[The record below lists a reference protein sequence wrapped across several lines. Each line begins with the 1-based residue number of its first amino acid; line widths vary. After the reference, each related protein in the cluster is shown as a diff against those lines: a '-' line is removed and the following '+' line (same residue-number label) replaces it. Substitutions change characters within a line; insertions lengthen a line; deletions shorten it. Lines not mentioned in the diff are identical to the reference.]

1 MILNVFCSLFIC
13 RNCGASRKMGK
24 KTYKTTEKMV
34 AFILFVF
41 CFSSV
46 FCVFFDYVK
55 WRLLWW
61 RRRRTTERH
70 THKLQ
75 NATTKRHLV
84 FFFSHTTIEVN
95 IVVDAITVGMDDEQ
109 RTNHKTRRSSDG
121 LCLSS
126 QAFRCRCTW
135 PNDWIRIKGKPRTNK
150 QHKNHRKQQQQ
161 PAAAEVS

>member
-1 MILNVFCSLFIC
+1 MFSVLCSFAEIVVHPGRWGKKRTKRQRRWSLLYYLYFVFLLCSVCSLIMWNGGC
-13 RNCGASRKMGK
+13 CGGDGGEQQNDTLTNCKMQQQK
-24 KTYKTTEKMV
+24 D
-34 AFILFVF
+34 IW
-41 CFSSV
+41 C
-46 FCVFFDYVK
+46 
-55 WRLLWW
+55 
-61 RRRRTTERH
+61 
-70 THKLQ
+70 
-75 NATTKRHLV
+75 
-84 FFFSHTTIEVN
+84 FFSHTTIEVN

-126 QAFRCRCTW
+126 QAFRCRCIW